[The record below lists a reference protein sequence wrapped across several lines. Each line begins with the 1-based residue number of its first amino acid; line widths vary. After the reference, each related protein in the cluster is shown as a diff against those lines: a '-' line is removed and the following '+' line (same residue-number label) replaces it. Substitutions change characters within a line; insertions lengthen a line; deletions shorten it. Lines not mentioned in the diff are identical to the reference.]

1 MYQEIK
7 KSFDTLGIEIPFPHV
22 SIYSGEAS
30 KLMPISVKEQR
41 LFSQED
47 LVKQQKAEKSS

>member
-30 KLMPISVKEQR
+30 KPMPINVKEQL

>member
-22 SIYSGEAS
+22 CIYSGEAS
-30 KLMPISVKEQR
+30 KPMPISVKEQR